1 MKEEEENESIPI
13 FIKNKSDFAHRKSM
27 VNESYNKGPK
37 LQKIDHEE
45 AKKKIS
51 QIIHR
56 MNNGPK
62 ILAGSPKGKKFIEGA
77 ATQLEEESVNLPNSV
92 K

>member
-1 MKEEEENESIPI
+1 
-13 FIKNKSDFAHRKSM
+13 
-27 VNESYNKGPK
+27 
-37 LQKIDHEE
+37 
-45 AKKKIS
+45 
-51 QIIHR
+51 

-77 ATQLEEESVNLPNSV
+77 ASYIEEESVNLPNSV